1 MAEMDGCIIV
11 LEADRLVV
19 LLPSFLKD
27 RRLQYAFLVGAL
39 FREVPSNWSGT
50 NSVLLLEFLKRLG
63 AGVSAAMY

>member
-19 LLPSFLKD
+19 LLPSFLKG

-39 FREVPSNWSGT
+39 FREVPSN
-50 NSVLLLEFLKRLG
+50 
-63 AGVSAAMY
+63 